1 MQAVHWLTPLIQKYD
16 DMTCLIFNEYEAFAE
31 AIGEASIRMRLT
43 ALEQSKWTL
52 QQAVVGAVRLQKG
65 FEGGG
70 SIAEGETFADGW
82 VFYYQFP
89 SGQTNGE
96 TTTLDDV
103 FVAPP
108 GGEFCLTCHPLH
120 EWLTIFIPTSLLFSS
135 EHELEFA
142 SSARPQLLKPP
153 AQVTH
158 QFTSLARRFL
168 ANAESR
174 PQMLGSEMAVES
186 FQHELLVAAKQLFA
200 RNRDSANRHF
210 NRWRH
215 QVKLAEKLALTDPGL
230 SLSIEELALKN
241 GVQERTL
248 RRAFQRYYGLSPVE
262 YLRLR
267 RLHHARIWLMVGCPD
282 QTTVTKV
289 AFELGFWDLG
299 RFAGAYRELFGEL
312 PSETLRKPVR
322 V

>member
-1 MQAVHWLTPLIQKYD
+1 
-16 DMTCLIFNEYEAFAE
+16 MT
-31 AIGEASIRMRLT
+31 MRLT

-52 QQAVVGAVRLQKG
+52 QQAVAGAVRLQKG

-70 SIAEGETFADGW
+70 SIAEGATLNDGW
-82 VFYYQFP
+82 VFYYQFSP
-89 SGQTNGE
+89 GQTNGE
-96 TTTLDDV
+96 TTTLDDI

-108 GGEFCLTCHPLH
+108 ESEFCLTCHPPH
-120 EWLTIFIPTSLLFSS
+120 EWLTVYIPTSLLFSS
-135 EHELEFA
+135 ELELEFT

-158 QFTSLARRFL
+158 HFTSLVRRFM
-168 ANAESR
+168 ATAGSR
-174 PQMLGSEMAVES
+174 PQILGSEMAVNS
-186 FQHELLVAAKQLFA
+186 FQHELLVATKDLSI
-200 RNRDSANRHF
+200 RNRNSTNRPF

-230 SLSIEELALKN
+230 SFSIEELALKN

-248 RRAFQRYYGLSPVE
+248 RRAFQGYYGLSPVE

-267 RLHHARIWLMVGCPD
+267 RLHHARRLLMVGCPD
-282 QTTVTKV
+282 QTTVTKI
-289 AFELGFWDLG
+289 AMELGFWDLG

-312 PSETLRKPVR
+312 PSTTLRRRVR
-322 V
+322 D

>member
-1 MQAVHWLTPLIQKYD
+1 
-16 DMTCLIFNEYEAFAE
+16 MTCLIFNEYEAFAE
-31 AIGEASIRMRLT
+31 AIGEASIKMRLT

-52 QQAVVGAVRLQKG
+52 QQAVAGAVRLQKG

-70 SIAEGETFADGW
+70 SIAEGETVNDGW
-82 VFYYQFP
+82 VFYYQFSP
-89 SGQTNGE
+89 GQANGE
-96 TTTLDDV
+96 TTTLDDI

-108 GGEFCLTCHPLH
+108 GSEFCLTCHPLH
-120 EWLTIFIPTSLLFSS
+120 EWLTIYIPTSLLFSF

-142 SSARPQLLKPP
+142 SSAGPLLLKPP

-158 QFTSLARRFL
+158 SFMSLARRFL
-168 ANAESR
+168 ATAESR
-174 PQMLGSEMAVES
+174 PQMLGFEMAVES
-186 FQHELLVAAKQLFA
+186 FQHELLAAAKELFFWN
-200 RNRDSANRHF
+200 RNCTNRHF

-215 QVKLAEKLALTDPGL
+215 QVKLAERLALTNPGL

-262 YLRLR
+262 YMRLR
-267 RLHHARIWLMVGCPD
+267 RLHHARRLLMVGCPG
-282 QTTVTKV
+282 QTTVTKI

-299 RFAGAYRELFGEL
+299 RFAGTYRQLFGER

-322 V
+322 VSIGSRQP